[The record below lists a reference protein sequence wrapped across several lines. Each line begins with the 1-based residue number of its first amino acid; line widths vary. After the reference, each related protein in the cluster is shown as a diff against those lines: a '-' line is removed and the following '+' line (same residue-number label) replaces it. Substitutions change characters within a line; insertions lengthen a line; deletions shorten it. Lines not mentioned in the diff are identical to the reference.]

1 MGPSE
6 KVQQDHWRRAP
17 GRCPRVRPDVA
28 LAELG
33 MDSVSALN
41 IIFAIQEEFGIEDID
56 VDRVAKIKT
65 VADVERLVDVHLRK
79 AG

>member
-1 MGPSE
+1 
-6 KVQQDHWRRAP
+6 
-17 GRCPRVRPDVA
+17 
-28 LAELG
+28 

-41 IIFAIQEEFGIEDID
+41 IIFAIQEEFGIDDID
-56 VDRVAKIKT
+56 VEKVARIKT